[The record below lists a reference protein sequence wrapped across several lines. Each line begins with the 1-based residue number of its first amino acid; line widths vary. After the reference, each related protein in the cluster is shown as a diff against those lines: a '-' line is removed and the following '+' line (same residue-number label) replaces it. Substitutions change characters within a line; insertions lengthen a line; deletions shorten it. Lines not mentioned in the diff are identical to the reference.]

1 MPEVLSGQWIWT
13 VTTCLM
19 YTTTYLHLSK
29 CLSSNIYLNGKE
41 QEILSGYENVKPEMT
56 KERGRTMTTR
66 TLNMAVLG
74 AGNVGG
80 TLGRKWN
87 VAGYQ
92 VAFGVSD
99 PNGKNAQ
106 ALRNE
111 LGDQVTIG
119 SVADVLSTKPEVVVM
134 ALPGT

>member
-66 TLNMAVLG
+66 TLNMAELG
-74 AGNVGG
+74 AGNVDG
-80 TLGRKWN
+80 TLGRKWSVPGYK
-87 VAGYQ
+87 VAS
-92 VAFGVSD
+92 GVRC
-99 PNGKNAQ
+99 PKGTNAQ
-106 ALRNE
+106 
-111 LGDQVTIG
+111 
-119 SVADVLSTKPEVVVM
+119 S
-134 ALPGT
+134 